1 MICWASLTTDR
12 LRQLTPQDI
21 LSRTPQQLT
30 DSAKTRCQVGSH
42 KLSKDLLSLSSAN
55 SARICWAAASQTQ
68 QGFAEPQLHQLCK
81 DLLSCNST
89 NSARICWAWLHHRY
103 KAQRLSVEG
112 AESVSTTDRYR
123 AQWLSVES
131 AESDSTGMYVQK
143 GFGSL
148 AEQLGLLKLVGWWAY
163 DHCPDKRDHD
173 SWAGQTIL
181 LLYLGSWILSS
192 KLSSSLTRT
201 KTTTLNCTR
210 LTCPFP

>member
-1 MICWASLTTDR
+1 MPSRIPQTQQGFAEPQ
-12 LRQLTPQDI
+12 LRQ
-21 LSRTPQQLT
+21 
-30 DSAKTRCQVGSH
+30 
-42 KLSKDLLSLSSAN
+42 LSKDLLSRCFTN
-55 SARICWAAASQTQ
+55 SVRICWALTPQTQ

-112 AESVSTTDRYR
+112 AESVSTTDRCR

-201 KTTTLNCTR
+201 KKTTLNCTR